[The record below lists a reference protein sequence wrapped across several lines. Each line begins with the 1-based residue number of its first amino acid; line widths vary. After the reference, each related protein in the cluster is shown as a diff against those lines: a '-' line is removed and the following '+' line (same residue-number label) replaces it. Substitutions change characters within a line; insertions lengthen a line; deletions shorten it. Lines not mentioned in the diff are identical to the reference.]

1 MPKSRR
7 LSLLLLFAFCSVVA
21 FSQVSESDT
30 PPAIEPEPLTEQ
42 QQSAEQSNNP
52 QQIDPATLAS
62 ALRSLSGKLR
72 SEAAGWREDS
82 EELLKRVGE
91 LHLSLSK
98 AEAERTSLSESL
110 KKSTASQESLKQAHA
125 QEIAAIRAALEAEIS
140 RIEKARDQ
148 AKKST
153 QLWKAAAFIA
163 SGSGIGYAIG
173 GLSGAA
179 VGTIAGAL
187 LNIVIPLDS
196 K

>member
-21 FSQVSESDT
+21 FSQVSELDT

-148 AKKST
+148 AKKSA
-153 QLWKAAAFIA
+153 QLWKGVALIA
-163 SGSGIGYAIG
+163 VGIGIGEILGGPTGAIIG
-173 GLSGAA
+173 G
-179 VGTIAGAL
+179 VGGFVL
-187 LNIVIPLDS
+187 LMINY
-196 K
+196 

>member
-21 FSQVSESDT
+21 FSQVSELDT

-148 AKKST
+148 ARRSA
-153 QLWKAAAFIA
+153 QLWKAAAFITA
-163 SGSGIGYAIG
+163 GAGAGFAIG
-173 GLSGAA
+173 GPTGAA
-179 VGTIAGAL
+179 IGATGGIFVFIIL
-187 LNIVIPLDS
+187 
-196 K
+196 

>member
-72 SEAAGWREDS
+72 NEASGWREDS
-82 EELLKRVGE
+82 EELLRRVEE
-91 LHLSLSK
+91 LQALLSA

-148 AKKST
+148 AKKSA
-153 QLWKAAAFIA
+153 QLWKGVALIA
-163 SGSGIGYAIG
+163 VGIGIGEILGGPTGAIIG
-173 GLSGAA
+173 G
-179 VGTIAGAL
+179 VGGFVL
-187 LNIVIPLDS
+187 LMINY
-196 K
+196 

>member
-72 SEAAGWREDS
+72 NEASGWREDS
-82 EELLKRVGE
+82 EELLRRVEE
-91 LHLSLSK
+91 LQALLSA

-125 QEIAAIRAALEAEIS
+125 QELAALQARLQEEAAQ
-140 RIEKARDQ
+140 IEKERDQ
-148 AKKST
+148 ARIYA
-153 QLWKAAAFIA
+153 QLWKAAAFITVGA
-163 SGSGIGYAIG
+163 GAGFAIG
-173 GLSGAA
+173 GQVGAA
-179 VGTIAGAL
+179 AGAIAGAL
-187 LNIVIPLDS
+187 LQIVIPI

>member
-1 MPKSRR
+1 M
-7 LSLLLLFAFCSVVA
+7 
-21 FSQVSESDT
+21 
-30 PPAIEPEPLTEQ
+30 
-42 QQSAEQSNNP
+42 
-52 QQIDPATLAS
+52 
-62 ALRSLSGKLR
+62 
-72 SEAAGWREDS
+72 
-82 EELLKRVGE
+82 
-91 LHLSLSK
+91 K
-98 AEAERTSLSESL
+98 AEA
-110 KKSTASQESLKQAHA
+110 A
-125 QEIAAIRAALEAEIS
+125 Q
-140 RIEKARDQ
+140 IEKERDK

>member
-82 EELLKRVGE
+82 EELLRRVEE
-91 LHLSLSK
+91 LQALLSA

-110 KKSTASQESLKQAHA
+110 TKSTASQESLKQAHA
-125 QEIAAIRAALEAEIS
+125 QELAALQARMKAEAS
-140 RIEKARDQ
+140 QIEKERDQ
-148 AKKST
+148 ARKSA
-153 QLWKAAAFIA
+153 QLWKEVALIA
-163 SGSGIGYAIG
+163 VGIGIGEILGGPTGAIIG
-173 GLSGAA
+173 G
-179 VGTIAGAL
+179 VGGFVL
-187 LNIVIPLDS
+187 LMINY
-196 K
+196 